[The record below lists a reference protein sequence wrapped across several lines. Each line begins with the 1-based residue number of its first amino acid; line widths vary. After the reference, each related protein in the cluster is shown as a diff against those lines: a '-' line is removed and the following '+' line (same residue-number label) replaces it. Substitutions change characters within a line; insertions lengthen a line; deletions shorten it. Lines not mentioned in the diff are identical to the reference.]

1 MKLKKLIILFICIF
15 IIIANILPM
24 STKGIN
30 NDEIQQSIAHKII
43 RFHVIANSDTKE
55 DQDLKIKI
63 KDRIIEYLQPKL
75 VNCKNIE
82 ESRRILMQNNDSVK
96 KIALSIINKEGYNYK
111 VTTSL
116 SKENFPVKT
125 YGNITLPQGEYNAY
139 RVIIGNGNGH
149 NWWCVMF
156 PPLCFIDI
164 TKGEVSY
171 DKTETQMRRVL
182 SEEEYKA
189 IDNRIEKP
197 VVLKFKILEEIKK
210 IKDKINL
217 KI

>member
-1 MKLKKLIILFICIF
+1 
-15 IIIANILPM
+15 M